1 MKAIVHTAGASPAE
15 ALQAVER
22 AVPTLR
28 ANEVLVRVKAAAL
41 SAGDTAGFARD
52 ERGRA
57 PLAARFAGLIG
68 RGTVPGGELAGI
80 VEAVGADVAHLRP
93 GDEVLACTG
102 TSGAWAE
109 CVAVDARLA
118 CRKPARL
125 SFEQAAALPV
135 GGITALGAV
144 RKAEVEA
151 GQRVL
156 VYGSSGGVGLFAVQ
170 CAKAAGAHVTGVC
183 STRNLEAARMAGAER
198 VIDYTQDDFAQAEGR
213 YNVIIGANGCN
224 PLGVYRRL
232 LAAGG
237 TYVAVGDVNQGM
249 AGLAGPVRSLGSS
262 KRLTWFAFPFA
273 PQASLLAEVTALAAA
288 GAVTPFV
295 EAVYPLSAAADAVA
309 HVARHHAQG
318 KTVLV
323 NDFSRP

>member
-1 MKAIVHTAGASPAE
+1 MPQARAPVVRAGGRLA
-15 ALQAVER
+15 
-22 AVPTLR
+22 
-28 ANEVLVRVKAAAL
+28 
-41 SAGDTAGFARD
+41 
-52 ERGRA
+52 RGRHH
-57 PLAARFAGLIG
+57 R
-68 RGTVPGGELAGI
+68 
-80 VEAVGADVAHLRP
+80 
-93 GDEVLACTG
+93 
-102 TSGAWAE
+102 
-109 CVAVDARLA
+109 
-118 CRKPARL
+118 
-125 SFEQAAALPV
+125 
-135 GGITALGAV
+135 LGAV
-144 RKAEVEA
+144 RKAGVET

-198 VIDYTQDDFAQAEGR
+198 VIDYTQEDFAQAEGR
-213 YNVIIGANGCN
+213 YNAIIGANGCN

-237 TYVAVGDVNQGM
+237 TYVAVGDAKQGM

-288 GAVTPFV
+288 GAVTPYV

-309 HVARHHAQG
+309 HVVRHHAQG

>member
-1 MKAIVHTAGASPAE
+1 M
-15 ALQAVER
+15 
-22 AVPTLR
+22 
-28 ANEVLVRVKAAAL
+28 
-41 SAGDTAGFARD
+41 
-52 ERGRA
+52 
-57 PLAARFAGLIG
+57 
-68 RGTVPGGELAGI
+68 
-80 VEAVGADVAHLRP
+80 
-93 GDEVLACTG
+93 LACTG

-144 RKAEVEA
+144 RKAGVEA

-170 CAKAAGAHVTGVC
+170 CAKAADAHVTGVC

-198 VIDYTQDDFAQAEGR
+198 VIDYTQDDFAQTEGR

-224 PLGVYRRL
+224 PLSVYRRL

-237 TYVAVGDVNQGM
+237 TYVAVGDAKQGM

-262 KRLTWFAFPFA
+262 KRLIA
-273 PQASLLAEVTALAAA
+273 PGRGHGARRRRRRHALRRGRLSPERRRRCRRPRRTSPRPRQNRPRQRLRITLACLHAAHRKA
-288 GAVTPFV
+288 ARARCARAVVVQWCTR
-295 EAVYPLSAAADAVA
+295 L
-309 HVARHHAQG
+309 
-318 KTVLV
+318 
-323 NDFSRP
+323 N